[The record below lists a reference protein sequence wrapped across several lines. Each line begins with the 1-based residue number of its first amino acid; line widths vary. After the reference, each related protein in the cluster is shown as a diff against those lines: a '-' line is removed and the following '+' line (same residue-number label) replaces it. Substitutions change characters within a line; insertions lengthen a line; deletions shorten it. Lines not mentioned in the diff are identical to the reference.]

1 MSIQQ
6 ASPPRLLL
14 ALLALLL
21 FSTSWWAGPLQSLLN
36 QPRLFPLS
44 LHTVME
50 SFAILVSI
58 LVFAISWNTHSAERP
73 GNLIILACG
82 FLCVGLLD
90 FAHMLSYKGMPDFVT
105 PASPQKSIIFWL
117 CARHVDALTLLVV
130 ALHPWRPFRD
140 SRSRYWLLG
149 ASLVLV
155 ACIYGIVL
163 LTPER
168 LPRMF
173 IEDSGLTPLK
183 VALEYGLIA
192 LLLLAAW
199 LFYRSAGRNPEIDTS
214 LLLSATLITILS
226 ELSFTSYTN
235 VYDAYSLLGH
245 AYKVLAYWFIYRA
258 IFVSSVQQPYERL
271 QAEIKERIRAE
282 ETADY
287 LFQHD
292 SLTGL
297 PNRHLLEKRL
307 EHSLAQ
313 AQRNRTLCAVAF
325 VNLDNFKSIND
336 SLGLSCGDEVLRLM
350 ARRLAAPLRDTD
362 TLARYGSDE
371 FVLVLSELGCDNDVL
386 PVLQRI
392 LDTVQET
399 SVIGGQEITLSA
411 SIGLALYPGD
421 GKTPADLLKHSD
433 IAMHRAK
440 RIGGNTWRF
449 FEEAMNTTATEYLTL
464 RNAMKKGLERGE
476 FLLYYQPQVDLL
488 TGHVAGAEALVRW
501 QHPEQGL
508 ISPARF
514 IPVAEK
520 SGLILPL
527 GNWILEAACRQAV
540 SWQNAG
546 LPPVR
551 MAVNISAIQFQREN
565 LAQRVAE
572 TLAMTG
578 LAPQLLELEITES
591 LLMQDQEHI
600 LKTIHELKQMGVRIA
615 IDDFG
620 TGYSSLA
627 YLKRFSVDVLKID
640 QSFTRGVVENEDD
653 LAIVN
658 AIIQMAHSLGLN
670 TIAEG
675 VETAASSALLGRY
688 GCNEGQGYLF
698 ARPMPAAEFAE
709 YLRRGYSA
717 AA

>member
-1 MSIQQ
+1 MSTSRRPLPRRML
-6 ASPPRLLL
+6 ASL
-14 ALLALLL
+14 ALLFLT
-21 FSTSWWAGPLQSLLN
+21 TSWWAGPLQTLLD
-36 QPRLFPLS
+36 QAQLFPLT

-50 SFAILVSI
+50 SFAILVSV
-58 LVFAISWNTHSAERP
+58 LVFAISWHTYSAERP
-73 GNLIILACG
+73 GNLIIVACG

-105 PASPQKSIIFWL
+105 PASPQKAISFWM
-117 CARHVDALTLLVV
+117 CARYVDALILLVV
-130 ALHPWRPFRD
+130 ALRPWHPFAS
-140 SRSRYWLLG
+140 SRTRYWILA
-149 ASLVLV
+149 ASLALV

-163 LTPER
+163 IAPER

-173 IEDSGLTPLK
+173 SEESGLTPLK
-183 VALEYGLIA
+183 IYLEYGLVA
-192 LLLLAAW
+192 LLLLVAW
-199 LFYRSAGRNPEIDTS
+199 LFHRSAGRNPEINTN

-226 ELSFTSYTN
+226 ELCFTSYTN

-282 ETADY
+282 EAADY

-297 PNRHLLEKRL
+297 PNRHLLENRL
-307 EHSLAQ
+307 QHSLAQ
-313 AQRNRTLCAVAF
+313 AQNNRTLCAVAF

-336 SLGLSCGDEVLRLM
+336 SLGLGCGDEVLRLT
-350 ARRLAAPLRDTD
+350 AHRLAAPLRSTD

-371 FVLVLSELGCDNDVL
+371 FVLVLSELGSANDVM
-386 PVLQRI
+386 PVLQKI

-399 SVIGGQEITLSA
+399 SVIGGHEIALSA

-449 FEEAMNTTATEYLTL
+449 FEEAMNATATEYLTL

-488 TGHVAGAEALVRW
+488 NGHVAGAEALVRW
-501 QHPEQGL
+501 QHPELGL

-540 SWQNAG
+540 SWQSAG

-565 LAQRVAE
+565 LAQRVTQ
-572 TLAMTG
+572 TLAITG

-675 VETAASSALLGRY
+675 VETAASSELLERY

-709 YLRRGYSA
+709 YLRREHSA

>member
-1 MSIQQ
+1 MSTQQ
-6 ASPPRLLL
+6 ASLPRLSL

-21 FSTSWWAGPLQSLLN
+21 FSTTWWAGPLQALLE
-36 QPRLFPLS
+36 QPQLFPLP

-58 LVFAISWNTHSAERP
+58 LVFAISWNTHSTERP
-73 GNLIILACG
+73 SNLIILACG

-105 PASPQKSIIFWL
+105 PASPQKGIIFWL
-117 CARHVDALTLLVV
+117 CARYAHALTLLVV
-130 ALHPWRPFRD
+130 ALHPWRAFRN
-140 SRSRYWLLG
+140 SHSRYWLLG
-149 ASLVLV
+149 ASLALV
-155 ACIYGIVL
+155 ACIYGVVL
-163 LTPER
+163 IAPER

-173 IEDSGLTPLK
+173 SEESGLTPLK
-183 VALEYGLIA
+183 IYLEYGLVA
-192 LLLLAAW
+192 LLLLVAW
-199 LFYRSAGRNPEIDTS
+199 LFQRSAGRNPEINTN

-226 ELSFTSYTN
+226 ELCFTSYTN

-282 ETADY
+282 EAADY

-297 PNRHLLEKRL
+297 PNRHLLENRL
-307 EHSLAQ
+307 AHSLAQ
-313 AQRNRTLCAVAF
+313 AQNNRTLCAVAF

-336 SLGLSCGDEVLRLM
+336 SLGLGCGDEVLRLM
-350 ARRLAAPLRDTD
+350 AHRLAAPLRSTD

-371 FVLVLSELGCDNDVL
+371 FVLVLSELGSANDVM
-386 PVLQRI
+386 PVLQKI

-399 SVIGGQEITLSA
+399 SVIGGHEITLSA

-440 RIGGNTWRF
+440 RIGGNAWRF
-449 FEEAMNTTATEYLTL
+449 FEEAMNATATEYLTL

-488 TGHVAGAEALVRW
+488 NGRVAGAEALVRW

-540 SWQNAG
+540 SWQSAG

-572 TLAMTG
+572 TLAVTG

-640 QSFTRGVVENEDD
+640 QSFTRGVVESEDD

-675 VETAASSALLGRY
+675 VETAASSELLERY

-709 YLRRGYSA
+709 YLRRGHSTTA
-717 AA
+717 

>member
-1 MSIQQ
+1 MSTQQ
-6 ASPPRLLL
+6 ASLPRLSL

-21 FSTSWWAGPLQSLLN
+21 FSTTWWAGPLQALLD
-36 QPRLFPLS
+36 QPLLFPLP

-58 LVFAISWNTHSAERP
+58 LVFAISWNTHSTERP
-73 GNLIILACG
+73 SNLIILACG

-105 PASPQKSIIFWL
+105 PASPQKGIIFWL
-117 CARHVDALTLLVV
+117 CARYAHALTLLVV
-130 ALHPWRPFRD
+130 ALHPWRAFRN
-140 SRSRYWLLG
+140 SHSRYWLLG
-149 ASLVLV
+149 ASLALV
-155 ACIYGIVL
+155 ACIYGVVL
-163 LTPER
+163 IAPER

-173 IEDSGLTPLK
+173 SEESGLTPLK
-183 VALEYGLIA
+183 IYLEYGLVA
-192 LLLLAAW
+192 LLLLVAW
-199 LFYRSAGRNPEIDTS
+199 FFQRSAGRNPEINTN

-226 ELSFTSYTN
+226 ELCFTSYTN

-282 ETADY
+282 EAADY

-292 SLTGL
+292 SLTDL
-297 PNRHLLEKRL
+297 PNRHLLENRL
-307 EHSLAQ
+307 AHSLAQ
-313 AQRNRTLCAVAF
+313 AQNNRTLCAVAF

-336 SLGLSCGDEVLRLM
+336 SLGLGCGDEVLRLM
-350 ARRLAAPLRDTD
+350 AHRLAAPLRSTD

-371 FVLVLSELGCDNDVL
+371 FVLVLSELGSANDVM
-386 PVLQRI
+386 PVLQKI

-399 SVIGGQEITLSA
+399 SVIGGHEITLSA

-440 RIGGNTWRF
+440 RVGGNAWRF
-449 FEEAMNTTATEYLTL
+449 FEEAMNATATEYLTL

-488 TGHVAGAEALVRW
+488 NGRVAGAEALVRW

-540 SWQNAG
+540 SWQSAG

-572 TLAMTG
+572 TLAVTG

-600 LKTIHELKQMGVRIA
+600 LKTIHELKQLGVRIA

-640 QSFTRGVVENEDD
+640 QSFTRGVVESEDD

-675 VETAASSALLGRY
+675 VETAASSELLERY

-709 YLRRGYSA
+709 YLRRGHSTTA
-717 AA
+717 